1 MIQFLIAIDQLANT
15 LAGGMSDE
23 TLSARAHRRAP
34 HSRRWAITRRVINAL
49 FWWQD
54 DHCADSY
61 ESEHL
66 RRQLPVEYRT

>member
-1 MIQFLIAIDQLANT
+1 VIQFFIAIDQTVNT
-15 LAGGMSDE
+15 VAGGFADE

-34 HSRRWAITRRVINAL
+34 HSRRWAITRLAINAL

-54 DHCADSY
+54 DHCAESY